1 MKIICYLACGYPTI
15 EKSLEMAEVY
25 VQAGCDAI
33 EWCLPP
39 KDPYVDPPYI
49 GAKLRQA
56 RRGCADYEVYLK
68 ELAAFRK
75 KFPQVEI
82 ILLLYQ
88 ETVLELTT
96 ERLITYCREHGIDTI
111 LSGNLSDETVR
122 KELMGSG
129 IKLAA
134 SINYTMYPEE
144 FELACTANGF
154 VYVQAMP
161 SPEDLKAG
169 RGRETLKMIID
180 KLREMGVDRPVYC
193 GVGIRSP
200 QDITFIRESG
210 GQGFFLGS
218 TIMQYYEKPEKL
230 AETIRAY
237 KEAGKDPI

>member
-1 MKIICYLACGYPTI
+1 M

-39 KDPYVDPPYI
+39 KDPYVDPPY
-49 GAKLRQA
+49 LREKILQG
-56 RRGCADYEVYLK
+56 RSECSDYETHLK

-96 ERLITYCREHGIDTI
+96 ERLTAYCREHGIDTI
-111 LSGNLSDETVR
+111 LSGNLSDETAR
-122 KELMGSG
+122 KEIMEGGLK
-129 IKLAA
+129 IAA
-134 SINYTMYPEE
+134 SMNYTMYPEE
-144 FELACTANGF
+144 FESVCAANGF

-169 RGRETLKMIID
+169 RGRETLKIAID
-180 KLREMGVDRPVYC
+180 ILRELGVDRPVYC
-193 GVGIRSP
+193 GVGIRSL
-200 QDITFIRESG
+200 QDVAFIRESG

-218 TIMQYYEKPEKL
+218 TIMQYYEEPEKL
-230 AETIRAY
+230 METIRAY
-237 KEAGKDPI
+237 KKAGMSAL

>member
-1 MKIICYLACGYPTI
+1 M

-56 RRGCADYEVYLK
+56 RSGCGDYEVHLK

-75 KFPQVEI
+75 KIPQVEI

-96 ERLITYCREHGIDTI
+96 ERLISYCREHGIETI
-111 LSGNLSDETVR
+111 LSGNLSDETAR
-122 KELMGSG
+122 RELMEGG
-129 IKLAA
+129 LRIAA
-134 SINYTMYPEE
+134 SMNYTMYPEE
-144 FELACTANGF
+144 FESVCAANGF

-161 SPEDLKAG
+161 SPEDLEAG
-169 RGRETLKMIID
+169 RGRETLKIAID
-180 KLREMGVDRPVYC
+180 KLRELGVERPVYC

-200 QDITFIRESG
+200 QDIAFIRESG

-218 TIMQYYEKPEKL
+218 TIMQYYEEPEKL
-230 AETIRAY
+230 IETIRAY
-237 KEAGKDPI
+237 KEAGMDLI